1 LLSGLAKS
9 RLNTS
14 RIAIVN
20 AAGLVQPE
28 GQATLPFYSSCRCAG
43 IRDIFCYLRA
53 SFLYP
58 GLGDDR
64 RQAMPASAASKA
76 NPKPPPSLGV
86 ILGGLA
92 FRTLFIIALIVLTAR
107 VASPQIEK
115 LSTVLETPH
124 DLIRVALG
132 FALCVWCAINIFIL
146 PKDAEAYRTWL
157 YLGLAVIPLALLCTF
172 VIW

>member
-1 LLSGLAKS
+1 LSSSKGKQLCHF
-9 RLNTS
+9 
-14 RIAIVN
+14 IH
-20 AAGLVQPE
+20 LVVVPGSE
-28 GQATLPFYSSCRCAG
+28 LFFS
-43 IRDIFCYLRA
+43 YLRA
-53 SFLYP
+53 SFLYSE
-58 GLGDDR
+58 LGDDR
-64 RQAMPASAASKA
+64 RQAMPTSATSEV
-76 NPKPPPSLGV
+76 NPKPPPSPGV

-107 VASPQIEK
+107 VASPQIET
-115 LSTVLETPH
+115 LSTVFETPH
-124 DLIRVALG
+124 DLIRVVLG